1 MRQTELLQA
10 DITAGNSWSAN
21 GDRYVQYNIVIRNI
35 SDHTI
40 SGWELVL
47 NFDRTVY
54 VSDSWGGVYTEYD
67 DRILIEPVAYT
78 QELQPGETKETGVIL
93 YADQYPDL
101 VKYSIKTEGVSQ
113 CVSMEET
120 TAVTVDEPENNVT
133 ENTENQGSSEEETTG
148 QAAQDPQEN
157 QTTYTSGS
165 LHVSG
170 TNLYDSQG
178 NIFQIR
184 GVSTHGLSWFPEYV
198 NSEAFASL
206 KSYGVNTIRL
216 ALYTSEYNGYCTGG
230 NKQELKD
237 LVKKGVQ
244 IATEQG
250 MYVVIDWHVLS
261 EGNPNTYKDDAV
273 KFFDEMSRTFAN
285 QTNVLYEICNEPNG
299 GVEWSEIKSYA
310 ETVIDVIRNND
321 ANAVIIVGTP
331 TWSQDVDVVSQSPL
345 GSRYS
350 NIMYAL
356 HFYAATHKDS
366 IREKL
371 NTAYSRGLPVLVT
384 EFSICDASG
393 NGSLDKESA
402 AEWMNLL
409 NKDGIGYIAWNLSN
423 KDESSSLLKSSCSK
437 TGGFTADDFSQSG
450 QWYFNQLP

>member
-1 MRQTELLQA
+1 M
-10 DITAGNSWSAN
+10 
-21 GDRYVQYNIVIRNI
+21 
-35 SDHTI
+35 
-40 SGWELVL
+40 
-47 NFDRTVY
+47 
-54 VSDSWGGVYTEYD
+54 
-67 DRILIEPVAYT
+67 
-78 QELQPGETKETGVIL
+78 
-93 YADQYPDL
+93 
-101 VKYSIKTEGVSQ
+101 
-113 CVSMEET
+113 
-120 TAVTVDEPENNVT
+120 
-133 ENTENQGSSEEETTG
+133 
-148 QAAQDPQEN
+148 
-157 QTTYTSGS
+157 
-165 LHVSG
+165 
-170 TNLYDSQG
+170 
-178 NIFQIR
+178 
-184 GVSTHGLSWFPEYV
+184 STHGLSWFPEYV

-393 NGSLDKESA
+393 NGSLDNESA